1 MDASR
6 TRTPPRNFRNLSAAN
21 LYVARVAGD
30 RPSSAKRAR
39 PETVEGYLEQ
49 VARQRRTAFASGD
62 ASALYRSPVP
72 RGEA

>member
-1 MDASR
+1 VADGEGIIAF
-6 TRTPPRNFRNLSAAN
+6 PEAPKGLWHQYWSA
-21 LYVARVAGD
+21 
-30 RPSSAKRAR
+30 
-39 PETVEGYLEQ
+39 PETVEAYLQQ

>member
-1 MDASR
+1 M
-6 TRTPPRNFRNLSAAN
+6 
-21 LYVARVAGD
+21 AGD